1 MSQGAFAAAPHGSAP
16 YPTYRPDV
24 DGLRALAIVP
34 VVVFHAFPALAPGG
48 FVGVDVFF
56 VISGYLI
63 SSIILGGLERGRF
76 TFREFYARRI
86 KRIFPALVLVLA
98 ACLAW
103 AWFALFSDAYAL
115 LGKHVAGGA
124 GFIANFLYWDE
135 AGYFDAASD
144 TKPLLHLW
152 SLGIEEQFYL
162 VWPALLV
169 LSWRLH
175 FPIAFLIA
183 VLGTVSF
190 AINVVVVRSDE
201 VAAFYAPWTRLW
213 ELLMG
218 SGLAFLA
225 RAQTLAPVLDVR
237 IGRLLPVDRARL
249 ANAASAVGLVSVV
262 AAIALFNNDTSFPG
276 WRAALPTGGTLLD
289 PGGRT
294 ASLAEPAAAVAAA
307 ARGDRPH
314 QLPALPVA
322 LAAVGVCADRR
333 VWNASRGHSDH
344 RRSLSAC
351 SSRGLTYAVIE
362 RRIRFRRTGP
372 AVVPA
377 LCVSMLLVGV
387 AGYQTYRADGFVER
401 PINRSD
407 QAHFLRYYERMRKD
421 GTLKAAYR
429 WECDFM
435 NWDTERN
442 RDAIDPSCTQPGPN
456 GTVFLWGDSHAQ
468 ALSSGLRGILPAG
481 VQLAQVTTSGCA
493 PRAARN
499 QSRRAVRTLPD
510 RKRLRA

>member
-1 MSQGAFAAAPHGSAP
+1 MSQGASAAAPHGSEP

-34 VVVFHAFPALAPGG
+34 VVVFHAFPTLAPGG

-183 VLGTVSF
+183 ILGTVSF
-190 AINVVVVRSDE
+190 AINVVVVRSDQ

-218 SGLAFLA
+218 SGLAVLA
-225 RAQTLAPVLDVR
+225 RAPTLAPVLDVR

-249 ANAASAVGLVSVV
+249 AKRRIGRRARLGRGSDRPLQQRHVV
-262 AAIALFNNDTSFPG
+262 PWMAR
-276 WRAALPTGGTLLD
+276 RAADGRD
-289 PGGRT
+289 AARPGGRT
-294 ASLAEPAAAVAAA
+294 AGLAEPAAVVAAA
-307 ARGDRPH
+307 ARVDRPH
-314 QLPALPVA
+314 QLPALSVA
-322 LAAVGVCADRR
+322 LAAAGVCADRR
-333 VWNASRGHSDH
+333 VGNASRGHSNYRDRYQRAPLVAHLCH
-344 RRSLSAC
+344 RGAPHPL
-351 SSRGLTYAVIE
+351 
-362 RRIRFRRTGP
+362 P
-372 AVVPA
+372 
-377 LCVSMLLVGV
+377 
-387 AGYQTYRADGFVER
+387 ADG
-401 PINRSD
+401 
-407 QAHFLRYYERMRKD
+407 
-421 GTLKAAYR
+421 
-429 WECDFM
+429 
-435 NWDTERN
+435 
-442 RDAIDPSCTQPGPN
+442 PG
-456 GTVFLWGDSHAQ
+456 
-468 ALSSGLRGILPAG
+468 
-481 VQLAQVTTSGCA
+481 
-493 PRAARN
+493 
-499 QSRRAVRTLPD
+499 RRAGASASRCCWSAPPAT
-510 RKRLRA
+510 